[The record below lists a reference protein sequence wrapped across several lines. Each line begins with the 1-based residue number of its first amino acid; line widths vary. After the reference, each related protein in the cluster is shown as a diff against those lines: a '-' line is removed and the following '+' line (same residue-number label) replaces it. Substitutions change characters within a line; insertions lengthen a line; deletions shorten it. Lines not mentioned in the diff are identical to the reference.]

1 MNLGQF
7 IDTFKEAIA
16 QRVVESYPPL
26 YRPSEN
32 GHELPRLL
40 RKPLGAQEDAIRGA
54 ALSLEAHR
62 GTTVVGEMGTGKTF
76 IAAAAAH
83 LAGFKRILVLCP
95 PHLVPKWKREVEMTV
110 PGARAVIVKSITD
123 LERLRLSTGSG
134 PLFAVMSREKAKLSY
149 RWMPAVIQRW
159 AVSKGRL
166 LRDEE
171 TVEPFRVPCCPDC
184 TAQVVDKDG
193 VPLTDADLNR
203 RKHTCAGCG
212 SPLWQADRSGPA
224 RYPLADYVKHH
235 MKGFFDLLVGDEVH
249 EYKGRGSAQGIA
261 AGVLADVCGKSLSL
275 SGTLMGGYSSTL
287 FHLLYRFSPEIR
299 TDFGRSDEHRWIQRY
314 GFEEHTVGKPDDDSV
329 EDGRFSRRRKYRKV
343 VRERP
348 GLVPSALFHIIG
360 NTVFLR
366 LADVASGLPPY
377 DEQVMLSSMDSEEDA
392 TGYSQRSAYNTV
404 YEELRLKL
412 AEALKAGSK
421 RLLATYLQTLLA
433 YPDGCTRGETVFD
446 PRSGEVIVQVPPL
459 SEEKLYPKEKA
470 LIDMVAAERM
480 EGRRVL
486 VYATHT
492 GTRDITERMDD
503 MLTRHGFR
511 VAVMKADAVAP
522 ERREAW
528 VADRV
533 KQGIDVMICHPR
545 LVQTGLDLID
555 FPTLIWYETDYSVY
569 VMRQASRRSWRIGQ
583 TRPVKVVFMSYKNT
597 LQADALKLV
606 AKKLQSSLA
615 VEGELPEDG
624 LAAYGDDGDDLMM
637 ALARKIV
644 SGDEEEDETV
654 EAVFAQARDAEA
666 ASEEYLVDD
675 GWKTVEIEPEA
686 VEVNGNGHHA
696 GGIGPTV
703 ELVLDNGHHG
713 QRQWPCACPGQREWQ
728 RPPRRGRGAAAV
740 AVLLGGVHGR
750 GAGEAEGPGPQASAR
765 SHVPVRV
772 GAGNGTGAGGG
783 AGRRR
788 ALGCNTQ
795 GEVVARS
802 AMASPCTAMCAGFF
816 AFQPARFMCAALF
829 FCPFSGEVLIPLL
842 RSPSSASDGPSG
854 EAARNGQ
861 PIKRR
866 LTLNLASTFQRWLK
880 VWRSRAFS
888 MLRSGQTAI
897 DGEAGE
903 RERLIPRCS
912 AVPTRAGSTFRA
924 ILSVPG

>member
-7 IDTFKEAIA
+7 IDTFKDAIA

-32 GHELPRLL
+32 GHRLPRLL
-40 RKPLGAQEDAIRGA
+40 RKPLGAQEDAIKGA
-54 ALSLEAHR
+54 ALSLDAHR

-83 LAGFKRILVLCP
+83 MAGFKRVLVLCP

-123 LERLRLSTGSG
+123 LERLRLSVGSG

-149 RWMPAVIQRW
+149 RWMPAVIERW
-159 AVSKGRL
+159 ATSKGRL

-171 TVEPFRVPCCPDC
+171 TGEPFRVPCCPDC
-184 TAQVVDKDG
+184 TAQIVDKDG
-193 VPLTDADLNR
+193 VPLTDEDMNR

-212 SPLWQADRSGPA
+212 SPLWQADKSGPA

-314 GFEEHTVGKPDDDSV
+314 GFEEHTVGKPGNDSV

-366 LADVASGLPPY
+366 LVDVASGLPSY
-377 DEQVMLSSMDSEEDA
+377 EEQVMLSSMDSEEDA

-446 PRSGEVIVQVPPL
+446 PRSGDVIVQVPPL
-459 SEEKLYPKEKA
+459 SEERLYPKEKA

-492 GTRDITERMDD
+492 GTRDITGRMDD

-533 KQGIDVMICHPR
+533 KEGIDVMICHPR

-666 ASEEYLVDD
+666 ASEEFLVDD
-675 GWKTVEIEPEA
+675 GWKVVEVEPEA
-686 VEVNGNGHHA
+686 VEVNGDGHHA
-696 GGIGPTV
+696 DGIGPTV
-703 ELVLDNGHHG
+703 ELVLDTGHHANGNGH
-713 QRQWPCACPGQREWQ
+713 
-728 RPPRRGRGAAAV
+728 AAV
-740 AVLLGGVHGR
+740 EVN
-750 GAGEAEGPGPQASAR
+750 
-765 SHVPVRV
+765 
-772 GAGNGTGAGGG
+772 GNGHSDEVPEPQQTLFSWAEFM
-783 AGRRR
+783 AEEPVKSKGRKVQ
-788 ALGCNTQ
+788 AP
-795 GEVVARS
+795 S
-802 AMASPCTAMCAGFF
+802 
-816 AFQPARFMCAALF
+816 LF
-829 FCPFSGEVLIPLL
+829 EW
-842 RSPSSASDGPSG
+842 A
-854 EAARNGQ
+854 Q
-861 PIKRR
+861 
-866 LTLNLASTFQRWLK
+866 TLEQ
-880 VWRSRAFS
+880 
-888 MLRSGQTAI
+888 
-897 DGEAGE
+897 E
-903 RERLIPRCS
+903 RE
-912 AVPTRAGSTFRA
+912 AVGE
-924 ILSVPG
+924 GQGQ